1 MSDIPITDEIVL
13 IGDARGLK
21 SDEEENSGGH
31 TIVDSSGTEMPQRS
45 NLKFNNATVTDDAQG
60 DATIITPAGTDLS
73 KVYQT
78 TDSASS
84 TINDSDYVPMS
95 ESGGAKKKTLWST
108 IITKIK
114 SALGIASSGSTF
126 LRKDGTW
133 ATPTDDTKV
142 FKAGDTMSGQLKTS
156 FRSSVAM
163 GSCES
168 GANTVPALCE
178 ELRYSS
184 GCAGSVNITT
194 AYTLD
199 GVTVNAGWYNYLWIP
214 HRSGGVNGAAY
225 RDNCNYGTLF
235 LSPMTTFSG
244 ESYIVRFSAGSI
256 SLLKSLVD
264 SYNIS
269 SQSVSYATNSGST
282 NGHTVNKDVP
292 SNAVFT
298 DTTYPINYKA
308 VDANIASKFRTETKG
323 DTANGDYISTIRTN
337 DASVTGFPQYGAGLA
352 FGRSDT
358 HGYILPAY
366 ASTGE
371 FWVGGG
377 NADKLN
383 WQANLMTGVKS
394 ISRSG
399 TTFTATRFDGTTF
412 NFTQQDND
420 TKTGDQLTLGASK
433 YGQNLG
439 SMITGIRQGATL
451 DTCIKDLLDNSV
463 FINEKL
469 SNFESFSG
477 DYNTQ
482 TLAAN
487 TARAINA
494 STSYKSISI
503 SDAGLYVLIA
513 ETTATSHVG
522 QRTTSYFTGDDVSS
536 VEMFP
541 QTVPTGQN
549 YFREQ
554 LIQFVAVTSSKTVT
568 LMYWDSKSTGARHIW
583 RIIRLLKY

>member
-1 MSDIPITDEIVL
+1 MGANSIPEEDVKV
-13 IGDARGLK
+13 IGDSRYWGYGD
-21 SDEEENSGGH
+21 DEGGGH
-31 TIVDSSGTEMPQRS
+31 TIVNSSGAEMPQRS

-60 DATIITPAGTDLS
+60 DATIVTPAGTDLS

-95 ESGGAKKKTLWST
+95 ESGGTKKKTLWST

-114 SALGIASSGSTF
+114 NALGITSSGSTF

-133 ATPTDDTKV
+133 ATP
-142 FKAGDTMSGQLKTS
+142 
-156 FRSSVAM
+156 
-163 GSCES
+163 
-168 GANTVPALCE
+168 
-178 ELRYSS
+178 
-184 GCAGSVNITT
+184 
-194 AYTLD
+194 
-199 GVTVNAGWYNYLWIP
+199 
-214 HRSGGVNGAAY
+214 
-225 RDNCNYGTLF
+225 
-235 LSPMTTFSG
+235 
-244 ESYIVRFSAGSI
+244 
-256 SLLKSLVD
+256 
-264 SYNIS
+264 
-269 SQSVSYATNSGST
+269 
-282 NGHTVNKDVP
+282 
-292 SNAVFT
+292 T

-323 DTANGDYISTIRTN
+323 DTANGDYISTIRTD

-366 ASTGE
+366 NSPGA

-412 NFTQQDND
+412 EFTQQDND
-420 TKTGDQLTLGASK
+420 TKTGDKLTLGASK

-439 SMITGIRQGATL
+439 SMITEIERGVNL

-463 FINEKL
+463 FINGKL

-487 TARAINA
+487 TVRAINA
-494 STSYKSISI
+494 STSYKSINI

-522 QRTTSYFTGDDVSS
+522 QRTTSYFTGNDVSS